1 MKIRAQSFVV
11 LMALVCLSS
20 LSGSAL
26 MQATQ
31 KNNAQQSSAGPSA
44 ANAGQSNAQK
54 PSSGTCELND
64 EDYAVF
70 TAILKGLGKPEDP
83 EEAWKGKEILVT
95 NVTGQGTVEKNQWN
109 GWGFRSNSSAAP
121 SEETRRDFESKGKDK
136 CPLKEGWG
144 DPQMYK
150 PLSNVEVESYF
161 EAKRGK
167 RHDGWEDFYA
177 KHPKAAGFWTFS
189 RPGYNGANDEAVLYV
204 THSCGWLCG
213 TGHLYLLAKQDGQWK
228 VKNRLFLWIS

>member
-95 NVTGQGTVEKNQWN
+95 NVTGQGTVEKKSMERM
-109 GWGFRSNSSAAP
+109 GFSFQLECCA
-121 SEETRRDFESKGKDK
+121 
-136 CPLKEGWG
+136 L
-144 DPQMYK
+144 
-150 PLSNVEVESYF
+150 
-161 EAKRGK
+161 RGN
-167 RHDGWEDFYA
+167 A
-177 KHPKAAGFWTFS
+177 S
-189 RPGYNGANDEAVLYV
+189 RL
-204 THSCGWLCG
+204 
-213 TGHLYLLAKQDGQWK
+213 
-228 VKNRLFLWIS
+228 